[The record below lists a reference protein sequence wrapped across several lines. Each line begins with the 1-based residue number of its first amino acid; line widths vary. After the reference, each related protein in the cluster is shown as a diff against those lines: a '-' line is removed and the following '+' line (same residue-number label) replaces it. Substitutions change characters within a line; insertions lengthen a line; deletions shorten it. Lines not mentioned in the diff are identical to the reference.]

1 MGQDVSVILNHDAGG
16 RRSPPTAVANEARFA
31 FCETWDA
38 KSVDHLLTTYTSQY
52 QSLHSSELHT
62 QDDRRRALESEI
74 LELEAHLLTLVHEA
88 GDDCD
93 NSGLRANLE
102 SKRRQLYAYSQ
113 MPSRDAI
120 DYALPLHWSVYMAA
134 AKHVETEATFGAL
147 RRKRAH
153 WHVATDGYEME
164 KDPTAAAEL
173 ARMEIERLKFAAPAP
188 NHEIDGHTDD
198 NASESE
204 KDSLDGGDSDLDDN
218 DIQDNDSKPKA
229 PTTDSAPTP
238 VLTQAVLDELRAP
251 PPPSPL
257 FDPSLRSPVFFGYT
271 TAPMLSPVDATKVSE
286 QALADRERTYFEL
299 RIARAKK
306 RIDDATA
313 IERGK
318 LKSLLERRDAALEKR
333 QKVHAA
339 RAREMDEAKQEG
351 LDPTADFFRKMELSG
366 EVLAADEA
374 KDDAVFASQEA
385 SILGRMATASATGED
400 EIALL
405 QALQFGRSPP
415 IAPRRRKFH
424 EAELA
429 ELTRSLGQARM
440 DLENSA
446 KTLEETKARLEAPAP
461 DSGAPS
467 GINPNNARTQLLFA
481 TDQVIAAEK
490 LIANLAARV
499 NEEEFMLQ
507 RADVVRDLEALYLPS
522 FALLEGLPTDCGDP
536 KLLRMELLLL
546 FHARAASLTAKL
558 KYTYAS
564 YVDAAS
570 GRLQRP
576 GLTRLLQSLFQL
588 LQALGEL
595 HLKPSVDDSF
605 WANVAARACP
615 PQGLTWRDFKR
626 FSKDEVERSQLLAR
640 FFRVPWR
647 LSGWSRLQT
656 QTIAPLHQF
665 ELGAISLSDLKF
677 TLAKQHLRPRM
688 ALVPHRMEILH
699 IRALAMGANDPL
711 KADYSKYLKSRKTKV
726 LSNVVPLDHGA
737 YRNLLV
743 YRQDVATRAAV
754 RLQTSW
760 RAKKGRHDAYMAA
773 KKQAFYHAKGTALL
787 EARAAAEAEWHKLES
802 TKDMSLEKMKFDAK
816 IRMRQV
822 KLRTKGLTM
831 DRRQVL
837 CVMVEEAVQDALEEV
852 DHRFREMEE
861 DAGYVPVQLRFDPL
875 NLEHFAEIS
884 SALIDQLKRAR
895 LPTLETATL
904 LKRIAE
910 KSKEDV
916 PETTTPVE
924 APGPPPTFRSSAV
937 EPKHFVPEAS
947 LRSKQA
953 QMAARHIAMMRGV
966 NASFAECSSIEK
978 RVWLALASST
988 PELDDWSDR
997 LQYVCDG
1004 LTDFKLRELLLE
1016 LPSKRHAIEYVLAFR
1031 KHLIGSNQSD
1041 ELTFDREALV
1051 ADLMGHFRIL
1061 RGVDDLADSLMYMA
1075 SSDVESTLRDAT
1087 ATTLQSQE
1095 IYLAKHVAKA
1105 QLKAASVAAKARQR
1119 RANGRDLVQRLE
1131 FERKNQAAAVA
1142 AAKANADEA
1151 LQKWKHA
1158 QLSLDLLQTQLQAAN
1173 IDEQSP
1179 KTRPTSL
1186 DDRTCWAERL
1196 KRSLTDASS
1205 DAWVEM
1211 FHVCQDFV
1219 QVASHIAVQIAREHY
1234 LPVHAKSMLPLA
1246 TTLPFQMDGRNDG
1259 VVRSSLGKGLRF
1271 EAHNIRFQVAVDDHG
1286 RYEGA
1291 DELAMKAAGAEVRNS
1306 ALYLPTL
1313 LSCPNVLAPLVCTV
1327 DYCGLRVLC
1336 VAKLP
1341 IERYE
1346 INDRGAITN
1355 ISTEFVYGT
1364 NNKGRTVTYHSKS
1377 LDGAVRKANAALNL
1391 TAHGVRGT
1399 QDLTAKMLS
1408 GAGDMHGYLGR
1419 DEWLCLLRFRRSM
1432 PPEDPDLTRHLPSST
1447 RGMSILWRQLRPTL
1461 VQTQPLPLS
1470 SDALSFLTNQTPDWE
1485 THVERV
1491 TAATAHL
1498 LDDVIPA
1505 FARKLATRPMYVD
1518 APGFDLVAELHR
1530 HGINVRHLGYLRAQF
1545 RYQLSGSVA
1554 MTFNSNVVTT
1564 TQDMTR
1570 EVQRGDVVYIHGDTY
1585 TISTSR
1591 NDEVSTTTLTLDR
1604 PYPHDSTQNVTV
1616 ATGAILDPTQQLRE
1630 RLLVEM
1636 LQRTIKNLLRFA
1648 LRQQLQ
1654 SRQLAMGPNHAQL
1667 VLTYLNFLS
1676 GVGDG
1681 AHAFWDIHVFDG
1693 VRSRF
1698 GPIAVSYVERLNLR
1712 RAPVAIAKYLCQC
1725 LGIDLTSDCWAHFTA
1740 SPHGFVFTAD
1750 DLVLTSTGRIKHNM
1764 SLLHYAAA
1772 SLLLDRA
1779 SLVQGT
1785 TYQAGVLTD
1794 APVGYWPLAERRGAK
1809 VARNLGSSSDH
1820 GKFSPSCIL
1829 EASGPIANDDLCR
1842 AVTFPYATHAYI
1854 GCQRTQRWESTVTLE
1869 AWACPTKDGSGIRAI
1884 LSHGRCT
1891 LAVLKNHRWGA
1902 WVNLRNIDVVVTGG
1916 LVAYGEWTHVACTFD
1931 GATLLL
1937 FVGGVLHGD
1946 LDVVSEV
1953 DLQLQRRDAKFA
1965 ALRANLEAQEEAA
1978 KTDCFKAVERESRV
1992 YFSSKEGK
2000 KFIAELAKKVRDEAE
2015 FKERLN
2021 KKASQRKLET
2031 ETTAKVKPATKPD
2044 YEILA
2049 KQQHTTAN
2057 YHAKVDAIMD
2067 AFKKLRVDLNAKIDN
2082 EIAEE
2087 LSKESRPCRIGCVAN
2102 ASSNGKYFVGSL
2114 AHVAY
2119 YTKPLSRDTLY
2130 RHYLLGSVDRAITS
2144 DRLFELSAARFT
2156 KALAYTPEEPSFL
2169 AAYAINICSSLK
2181 YDLDQRR
2188 SQEMYKAKVRRALD
2202 AFRLRENYKGCAEI
2216 LKYLP
2221 RDVRFSD
2228 LFREA
2233 YRCVTELCPSY
2244 WTPDPTSI
2252 KTLSLLDLAS
2262 LPVQYFLSGNPA
2274 QSSLHGLLTDEV
2286 AAYADI
2292 ICRVVSVYATHY
2304 GDGLTDLKWLCD
2316 LETPSVVV
2324 YFVLWLQ
2331 AGEDGRRFDLS
2342 SVPTVTCKDM
2352 DVITSANR
2360 SCLALNLAK
2369 CMALND
2375 KTICMIAVRCSGLEA
2390 LDVSGLSHLTDVSVL
2405 ALAKSCRNLKAL
2417 HANACGLLT
2426 DAGIEALA
2434 ACMDLRELCLANCG
2448 KLTDDSLRAIGLAHP
2463 RLTRLELSFCIQL
2476 SDFEGFARVSNAL
2489 NLSILDVSGC
2499 RRLKDIGLS
2508 ALCRKF
2514 TKLTS
2519 LNLAYCD
2526 KITDVGLWAATHNCL
2541 ELATLNLQELVLLTD
2556 KAFTFDHEGDG
2567 RANVA
2572 KSLLQHMQTIVL
2584 ADCKGLS
2591 DTAIAYLHHRARS
2604 LVSLDV
2610 SGCLLATD
2618 QMLKYTTFDIFNGTD
2633 VGSHLR
2639 VLDLSFCMQLSSEGL
2654 RYIRDRCKHL
2664 VTLFLTGC
2672 VCVNDDA
2679 IIALLRACPRLSRLG
2694 LGYCR
2699 DVTDAVLFAIAD
2711 TLWVQVLSLTRCGK
2725 ITDAGVTALATQC
2738 NGLAA
2743 LTVASCKRLTDASMA
2758 ALLEHCPKLLELDVA
2773 YCPHITSNALA
2784 PFVST
2789 RLGMVLRSDCP
2800 LSAPPA
2806 LIDDVLQE
2814 RLFREASKKLQ
2825 LPPLALHT
2833 PRRLPTPRTARSESD
2848 DAPTM
2853 PHNNDDEAEDA

>member
-1 MGQDVSVILNHDAGG
+1 MGQDVSVILDHDAVG
-16 RRSPPTAVANEARFA
+16 RRSPPTAVVNEARFA

-38 KSVDHLLTTYTSQY
+38 KSVDHLLTTYTAQY
-52 QSLHSSELHT
+52 QSLHGSELHK
-62 QDDRRRALESEI
+62 QDDRRQALESEI
-74 LELEAHLLTLVHEA
+74 LELEAHLLTRFHEA
-88 GDDCD
+88 DCSDDD
-93 NSGLRANLE
+93 GLRASLE
-102 SKRRQLYAYSQ
+102 SKRRQLYAWVQ

-134 AKHVETEATFGAL
+134 AKHVETEAKFGAL
-147 RRKRAH
+147 RRKRVH
-153 WHVATDGYEME
+153 WHMATYGYEME

-173 ARMEIERLKFAAPAP
+173 ARMEMDRLKYAAPAP

-204 KDSLDGGDSDLDDN
+204 MDSLDGGDSDLDEDGDKDKDN
-218 DIQDNDSKPKA
+218 KPNALTVIDLA
-229 PTTDSAPTP
+229 PSP
-238 VLTQAVLDELRAP
+238 VLTEAALDALRVP

-257 FDPSLRSPVFFGYT
+257 FDPSLRSPIFFGYT
-271 TAPMLSPVDATKVSE
+271 NAPMQSPVDLTKANE
-286 QALADRERTYFEL
+286 KALADREAAYFEL

-318 LKSLLERRDAALEKR
+318 LKSLLERRDATLEKR

-339 RAREMDEAKQEG
+339 RAREMNEAKQEG
-351 LDPTADFFRKMELSG
+351 LDPTADFFRKMALSG
-366 EVLAADEA
+366 DVLAADEA
-374 KDDAVFASQEA
+374 KEDTVFTTQEA
-385 SILGRMATASATGED
+385 AILGRMAKASATGED

-429 ELTRSLGQARM
+429 ELTKSLGQARM
-440 DLENSA
+440 DLENAA
-446 KTLEETKARLEAPAP
+446 KTLDETKARLEAPAP
-461 DSGAPS
+461 DSGGPS
-467 GINPNNARTQLLFA
+467 VANPNHARTQLLFA

-490 LIANLAARV
+490 LIANLAARIS
-499 NEEEFMLQ
+499 EEEFMLQ

-522 FALLEGLPTDCGDP
+522 FALLEGLPANRGDP
-536 KLLRMELLLL
+536 IVLRMELLVL
-546 FHARAASLTAKL
+546 FHAHAATLTAKL
-558 KYTYAS
+558 KYIYAS
-564 YVDAAS
+564 YVDVAS
-570 GRLQRP
+570 GRLP
-576 GLTRLLQSLFQL
+576 TSGLTRLLRSTFELFH
-588 LQALGEL
+588 ALGEI
-595 HLKPSVDDSF
+595 HLESSLDDGF

-615 PQGLTWRDFKR
+615 PQGMTWHDFKR
-626 FSKDEVERSQLLAR
+626 FSKDEIARSQLLAR
-640 FFRVPWR
+640 IFRVPWR

-737 YRNLLV
+737 YRNLVV
-743 YRQDVATRAAV
+743 YRNEVAIRAAI

-773 KKQAFYHAKGTALL
+773 KKQAFYHAKGTALVA
-787 EARAAAEAEWHKLES
+787 ARAAAEAEWHKLEA

-822 KLRTKGLTM
+822 KLRTKGLVM

-837 CVMVEEAVQDALEEV
+837 CVMIEEAVQDALEEV

-861 DAGYVPVQLRFDPL
+861 DAGYVPVRLRFDPL
-875 NLEHFAEIS
+875 NMEHFAEIS
-884 SALIDQLKRAR
+884 SSLIDQLKRAR

-904 LKRIAE
+904 LQRIAE
-910 KSKEDV
+910 KDREDV
-916 PETTTPVE
+916 PETTTPIE

-937 EPKHFVPEAS
+937 EPKLFVPEAS
-947 LRSKQA
+947 LLSKQA

-966 NASFAECSSIEK
+966 GVSFAECSSIEK

-1004 LTDFKLRELLLE
+1004 LTDFKLREFLLE
-1016 LPSKRHAIEYVLAFR
+1016 LPSKRHAIEYVLSFR
-1031 KHLIGSNQSD
+1031 KHLVGSNQND
-1041 ELTFDREALV
+1041 ELAFDREALV
-1051 ADLMGHFRIL
+1051 ADLMGHFRLL
-1061 RGVDDLADSLMYMA
+1061 RGVDALAESLMFMA
-1075 SSDVESTLRDAT
+1075 SSDVETSLRDST
-1087 ATTLQSQE
+1087 AKTLDAQE
-1095 IYLAKHVAKA
+1095 VFLAKHVAKA
-1105 QLKAASVAAKARQR
+1105 QLKAAAIAAKARQR
-1119 RANGRDLVQRLE
+1119 RANGRDL
-1131 FERKNQAAAVA
+1131 
-1142 AAKANADEA
+1142 AKADAA
-1151 LQKWKHA
+1151 MQKWKHA
-1158 QLSLDLLQTQLQAAN
+1158 QRSLDLLQSRLAAAN
-1173 IDEQSP
+1173 VDEAAP
-1179 KTRPTSL
+1179 KTLPPSL
-1186 DDRTCWAERL
+1186 HDRTCWAERL
-1196 KRSLTDASS
+1196 KRTLADASS

-1211 FHVCQDFV
+1211 FHVCQDFLHI
-1219 QVASHIAVQIAREHY
+1219 ASHLAVQIAREHY
-1234 LPVHAKSMLPLA
+1234 LPPHEKSILPTSLSA
-1246 TTLPFQMDGRNDG
+1246 PFQMDGRNDDI
-1259 VVRSSLGKGLRF
+1259 VRSSHGKGHRF
-1271 EAHNIRFQVAVDDHG
+1271 EVHNIRFQVAVDDHG
-1286 RYEGA
+1286 RYDGA

-1346 INDRGAITN
+1346 VNDRGAITN

-1364 NNKGRTVTYHSKS
+1364 NNRGRTVTYHSKS

-1432 PPEDPDLTRHLPSST
+1432 PPEDPDTTRHLPSST

-1461 VQTQPLPLS
+1461 VQAQPLPLS
-1470 SDALSFLTNQTPDWE
+1470 SDALSFLTNQTSDWE
-1485 THVERV
+1485 THIERV

-1545 RYQLSGSVA
+1545 RYQLAGTA
-1554 MTFNSNVVTT
+1554 TMTFNSNVVRT

-1585 TISTSR
+1585 NISTSR
-1591 NDEVSTTTLTLDR
+1591 DDEVSTTTLTLDR

-1616 ATGAILDPTQQLRE
+1616 ATGSILDPTQQLRD

-1648 LRQQLQ
+1648 LRQLLK
-1654 SRQLAMGPNHAQL
+1654 SRQLAIGPNHTQL

-1681 AHAFWDIHVFDG
+1681 AHAFWDTHVFDG

-1712 RAPVAIAKYLCQC
+1712 RAPVAIAKYLCKS
-1725 LGIDLTSDCWAHFTA
+1725 LGMDLTADCWAHFTA

-1750 DLVLTSTGRIKHNM
+1750 DLVLASTGRIKHNM

-1785 TYQAGVLTD
+1785 TYQAGVLHD
-1794 APVGYWPLAERRGAK
+1794 APVGYWPLAERRGSK

-1820 GKFSPSCIL
+1820 GKFASSCVL

-1842 AVTFPYATHAYI
+1842 AVSFPYAAHAYI
-1854 GCQRTQRWESTVTLE
+1854 ACHRTQRWESTVTLE

-1902 WVNLRNIDVVVTGG
+1902 WVNMRNIDVVVTGG
-1916 LVAYGEWTHVACTFD
+1916 LVAFGEWTHVACTFD

-1937 FVGGVLHGD
+1937 YVGGVLHGD

-1953 DLQLQRRDAKFA
+1953 DVQLQRRDAKFA
-1965 ALRANLEAQEEAA
+1965 ALRANLEAQEEVA
-1978 KTDCFKAVERESRV
+1978 KTDCFKTVERESRV
-1992 YFSSKEGK
+1992 YFSTKEGK

-2021 KKASQRKLET
+2021 KKASQRKLEAEAT
-2031 ETTAKVKPATKPD
+2031 PVKVKPATKPD
-2044 YEILA
+2044 YDMLA
-2049 KQQHTTAN
+2049 KQQHTTAI

-2067 AFKKLRVDLNAKIDN
+2067 AFKKLRVDLNTKIDN

-2087 LSKESRPCRIGCVAN
+2087 LSKDSRPCRIGCVAN

-2114 AHVAY
+2114 AHLAY

-2130 RHYLLGSVDRAITS
+2130 RHYLVGSIDRATTS

-2181 YDLDQRR
+2181 YDLDHRR
-2188 SQEMYKAKVRRALD
+2188 SQEMYKAKVRRALS

-2228 LFREA
+2228 LFREG

-2244 WTPDPTSI
+2244 WTPNPTAS
-2252 KTLSLLDLAS
+2252 KTMSLLDLAS
-2262 LPVQYFLSGNPA
+2262 LPVHYFLSGNPA
-2274 QSSLHGLLTDEV
+2274 QSSLQGLLHDEV

-2292 ICRVVSVYATHY
+2292 ICRVVTIYATHY

-2342 SVPTVTCKDM
+2342 SVPTVTPKDM

-2369 CMALND
+2369 CTALTD

-2390 LDVSGLSHLTDVSVL
+2390 LDVSGLSHLSDVSVL
-2405 ALAKSCRNLKAL
+2405 ALAKSCRNLKSL
-2417 HANACGLLT
+2417 HASDCGLLT

-2434 ACMDLRELCLANCG
+2434 ACMDLRELILTGCG
-2448 KLTDDSLRAIGLAHP
+2448 KLTDDSLRAIGLAHT
-2463 RLTRLELSFCIQL
+2463 RLTRLELGFCIQL

-2489 NLSILDVSGC
+2489 NLSTLDVSGC
-2499 RRLKDIGLS
+2499 RRLQDVGLA
-2508 ALCRKF
+2508 ALSRKF

-2526 KITDVGLWAATHNCL
+2526 KITDVGLWAVTHNCL
-2541 ELATLNLQELVLLTD
+2541 ELTSLNLQELVLLTD

-2572 KSLLQHMQTIVL
+2572 QSLLQHLQTIVL

-2591 DTAIAYLHHRARS
+2591 DTGIAYLHHRARS
-2604 LVSLDV
+2604 LESLDV

-2618 QMLKYTTFDIFNGTD
+2618 QMLKYTTLDIFNGTE

-2639 VLDLSFCMQLSSEGL
+2639 VLDLSFCMQVTSDGL

-2672 VCVNDDA
+2672 VGVTDDA

-2711 TLWVQVLSLTRCGK
+2711 TLWLQVLSLTRCGK
-2725 ITDAGVTALATQC
+2725 ITDAGVAAVATQC
-2738 NGLAA
+2738 NGLSA

-2773 YCPHITSNALA
+2773 YCPHITSHALA

-2800 LSAPPA
+2800 LSAPPV
-2806 LIDDVLQE
+2806 LLHDDVLQE

-2848 DAPTM
+2848 ATPTISR
-2853 PHNNDDEAEDA
+2853 NNDDDDDDDA